1 MNLACIARRCFPHRL
16 DYDGN
21 FPAIP
26 GFPVTPLFYCTHMNT
41 DRIDG
46 AGYPLGFKVKHGT
59 RAATVAGRVIGRDS
73 GAAPARDVFRVEART
88 MWGHQKEVV
97 VEEAAGGDVWRL
109 TSDEGAI
116 LQGTDLAPFPLAF
129 FNAGLHADFVNRT
142 LVIARAQ
149 GVPLDISGITLNNQY
164 AFNGS
169 FFKGTGEGSAEA
181 VTVNVRAR
189 YSAPQDVVQRVL
201 DAALAASPAHALMAQ
216 VQRNTFALYVNGRRC
231 PVTRV
236 ASSAGA
242 DEQDPFKAH
251 TSAPAPLAGASPYLA
266 VESIER
272 AMPAGP
278 VPLFA
283 PEGRMQ
289 IVIPG
294 ESVVRDAAG
303 VVSTTV
309 TPRVGNAFRI
319 TCDERAERG
328 EAGSE
333 APSGLA
339 CIAAGIAFCYMTQF
353 TRYIEHRKHKVRA
366 IRFVQTLPFTLAG
379 NAADGTLKGGLEPV
393 DTHVFL
399 HAEEPDAV
407 MQNLLE
413 VAENTCYLHAA
424 LRSALPGRAV
434 LELIA

>member
-1 MNLACIARRCFPHRL
+1 
-16 DYDGN
+16 
-21 FPAIP
+21 
-26 GFPVTPLFYCTHMNT
+26 MNT
-41 DRIDG
+41 DCIDG

-59 RAATVAGRVIGRDS
+59 RAATVAGRT
-73 GAAPARDVFRVEART
+73 PARDVFRVEART
-88 MWGHQKEVV
+88 LWGHQKEVV
-97 VEEAAGGDVWRL
+97 VEEGAGGDVWRL
-109 TSDEGAI
+109 TIDEGAI
-116 LQGTDLAPFPLAF
+116 LKGTDLAPFPLAF
-129 FNAGLHADFVNRT
+129 FNAGLHADFVNRA
-142 LVIARAQ
+142 LVIARAR
-149 GVPLDISGITLNNQY
+149 GVPLAIDGITLNNHY

-189 YSAPQDVVQRVL
+189 SSAPQAAVQQVL
-201 DAALAASPAHALMAQ
+201 DAALAASPAHALMAE

-236 ASSAGA
+236 AASTGA
-242 DEQDPFKAH
+242 DQRDPFKAH
-251 TSAPAPLAGASPYLA
+251 AAAPAPLAPLTGGASPHVA
-266 VESIER
+266 VEAMAR
-272 AMPAGP
+272 AMPPGP

-283 PEGRMQ
+283 PEGRFP

-294 ESVVRDAAG
+294 ESVLSDAAG
-303 VVSTTV
+303 VVATTV

-319 TCDERAERG
+319 TCDERAEG
-328 EAGSE
+328 DEAHSE

-353 TRYIEHRKHKVRA
+353 TRYIEHRKHAVRA

-379 NAADGTLKGGLEPV
+379 NAADGTLRGGLEPV

-424 LRSALPGRAV
+424 LRSSLPGRV
-434 LELIA
+434 SLQLDL

>member
-1 MNLACIARRCFPHRL
+1 
-16 DYDGN
+16 
-21 FPAIP
+21 
-26 GFPVTPLFYCTHMNT
+26 MNT

-46 AGYPLGFKVKHGT
+46 AGYPLGFKVKHGR
-59 RAATVAGRVIGRDS
+59 RAATVAGNT
-73 GAAPARDVFRVEART
+73 PARDVFRVEART
-88 MWGHQKEVV
+88 LWGHQKEVL
-97 VEEAAGGDVWRL
+97 VEEGAGGDVWRL

-116 LQGTDLAPFPLAF
+116 LKGTDLAPFPLAF
-129 FNAGLHADFVNRT
+129 FNAGLHADFVNRA
-142 LVIARAQ
+142 VAIARAR
-149 GVPLDISGITLNNQY
+149 GVPLDITGITLDNHY
-164 AFNGS
+164 AFSGS

-189 YSAPQDVVQRVL
+189 SGAPQDVVQQVL
-201 DAALAASPAHALMAQ
+201 DAALAASPAHALMAE

-236 ASSAGA
+236 AASTSA
-242 DEQDPFKAH
+242 DQEDPFKAH
-251 TSAPAPLAGASPYLA
+251 AAAPAPLAGAASPHVA
-266 VESIER
+266 VEAIER
-272 AMPAGP
+272 VLPPGP

-283 PEGRMQ
+283 PEGRMT

-294 ESVVRDAAG
+294 QSEVRDAAG

-319 TCDERAERG
+319 TCDERA
-328 EAGSE
+328 AHSE

-339 CIAAGIAFCYMTQF
+339 CIATGIAFCYMTQF
-353 TRYIEHRKHKVRA
+353 TRYIEYRKHAVRA

-379 NAADGTLKGGLEPV
+379 NAAGGTLRGGLEPV

-424 LRSALPGRAV
+424 MRSALPGRV
-434 LELIA
+434 TLQLES